1 MKGLM
6 MSKRTVGSIASEL
19 MSKSD
24 AKNLNPQ
31 DIQRAQEQEYA
42 NNLIWC
48 IKHAKKEIPCNEKCA
63 ESCLK
68 RSAMEGSFFITTALK
83 KEEKLQN
90 VIRHYHIPTK
100 VCPTPTYDQTLYRYN
115 DAKGELEFV
124 WVIPDRETCLMFK
137 ENANKIVPEEQGLL
151 KFVMDFYEG
160 TLYRKM
166 KEFNGE
172 QMVRGGI
179 LKDDKI
185 WHTVN
190 Q

>member
-1 MKGLM
+1 

-31 DIQRAQEQEYA
+31 DIQRAQEQEYV

>member
-1 MKGLM
+1 M
-6 MSKRTVGSIASEL
+6 MNDKTIGAIASEL
-19 MSKSD
+19 MSSPD
-24 AKNLNPQ
+24 TKNLNPQ
-31 DIQRAQEQEYA
+31 DIQRAQEQEYV

-48 IKHAKKEIPCNEKCA
+48 VKHAKKEIQCNDKCA
-63 ESCLK
+63 ESCSK
-68 RSAMEGSFFITTALK
+68 RSAMEGDFFITTALK
-83 KEEKLQN
+83 KEDLLQN
-90 VIRHYHIPTK
+90 VLRHYHIPTK

-115 DAKGELEFV
+115 DAKGELEFI
-124 WVIPDRETCLMFK
+124 WVIPDRETCLTFK
-137 ENANKIVPEEQGLL
+137 ENVNNIVPEERALL
-151 KFVMDFYEG
+151 QYILDFYDG

-172 QMVRGGI
+172 QLVRGGA

>member
-1 MKGLM
+1 M

-31 DIQRAQEQEYA
+31 DIQRAQEQEYV